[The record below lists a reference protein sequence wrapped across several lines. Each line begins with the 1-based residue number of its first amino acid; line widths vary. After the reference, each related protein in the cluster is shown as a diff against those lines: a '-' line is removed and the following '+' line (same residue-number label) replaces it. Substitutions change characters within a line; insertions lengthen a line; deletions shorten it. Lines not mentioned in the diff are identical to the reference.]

1 MSAVSRYALPVAV
14 YMAAIVFVNWLF
26 TPSAAVDGVTQWQSP
41 WGLIYL
47 SNVVVGF
54 VFVLRDYAQRA
65 IGHLVLLATLAAGAL
80 TYLVA
85 LWTNT
90 PDVARTL
97 ALASVTA
104 FLMSEM
110 LDWSIYSFWK
120 KPLQERILV
129 SSLIAVPVDT
139 LIFQNMAG
147 YYTPAGAVT
156 EILSK
161 FVGVLVVW
169 YLLRLRV
176 GNAEHTARPA

>member
-1 MSAVSRYALPVAV
+1 MRSLSSYALPVAA

-26 TPSAAVDGVTQWQSP
+26 TPSAVIDGVTQWQSP

-47 SNVVVGF
+47 SNIVVGF

-65 IGHLVLLATLAAGAL
+65 VGHRVLVATLLAGLL
-80 TYLVA
+80 TYFVA

-90 PDVARTL
+90 PDIARTL
-97 ALASVTA
+97 AVASVTA
-104 FLMSEM
+104 FLVSEL

-129 SSLIAVPVDT
+129 SSLLAVPVDT

-161 FVGVLVVW
+161 FVGVLAVW

-176 GNAEHTARPA
+176 RNAEGPQAA